1 MMSKTVWDS
10 DEVAR
15 KSSKAVLA
23 LGLRQLFVQGFNIA
37 GGILLARLLSPTEF
51 GVYAICLFL
60 LAFLTTF
67 GDAGLG
73 ASLIRQ
79 SESPTTQDYRAVF
92 TVQQVLVTII
102 CLACWLIA
110 PSVIGVYKLPMEG
123 IWIFRMIVLAFFVTS
138 FQTIPTIHLERYLA
152 FDRLARIE
160 VSQALVFNTTAVLLA
175 FFGLRELSFGIAIF
189 LRALTGALLAN
200 LAHRWDIGWKWD
212 LYRIKQH
219 LSFGIPYQASS
230 ILNLLKDLINPL
242 LIGIFSG
249 PVSVGY
255 INWATTVAN
264 YPLIFV
270 MLFNRLFMPILAR
283 LNSDMAAFNR
293 MLTFIVK
300 ILCSFVYS
308 TSIIL
313 YIFRLEIVTGV
324 FGNKWLPAVV
334 LFAPFVLI
342 TFILAPTIVAI
353 GALNALGKTKFVF
366 FVTLTWVVLT
376 WMIGVAI
383 IPKFGWASWGWVNLS
398 VNFSNL
404 LVLHQVSKTTGFS
417 WFKAL
422 ITPIVITVIC
432 VVTAMILVFSHSPF
446 LLSIFILGLEIFC
459 LMMVFFGPELQKIL
473 KNVKSKEVAYVT

>member
-1 MMSKTVWDS
+1 MKSKTGWDTG
-10 DEVAR
+10 EVAR
-15 KSSKAVLA
+15 KASRAALA

-37 GGILLARLLSPTEF
+37 GGILLARLLSPAEF
-51 GVYAICLFL
+51 GLYAICLFI

-79 SESPTTQDYRAVF
+79 SESPTTPDYQAVF
-92 TVQQVLVTII
+92 TVQQLLVIMS
-102 CLACWLIA
+102 CLAFWSIA
-110 PSVIGVYKLPMEG
+110 PGVVGVYKLPEDD
-123 IWIFRMIVLAFFVTS
+123 IWIFRTIAVAFFVTS
-138 FQTIPTIHLERYLA
+138 FQTIPTIHMERNLA

-160 VSQALVFNTTAVLLA
+160 VGQALIFNVSAVMLA
-175 FFGLRELSFGIAIF
+175 FYGLRELSFGIAIL
-189 LRALTGALLAN
+189 LRSLTGALLAN
-200 LAHRWDIGWKWD
+200 LTYRWEIGWKWD
-212 LYRIKQH
+212 LQRIKQH
-219 LSFGIPYQASS
+219 LSYGIPYQASS
-230 ILNLLKDLINPL
+230 ILNLLKDLVNPL
-242 LIGIFSG
+242 LVGILSG

-270 MLFNRLFMPILAR
+270 ILFNRLFMPMLAK
-283 LNSDMAAFNR
+283 LNEDIGAFNK
-293 MLTFIVK
+293 MLTLIIK

-313 YIFRLEIVTGV
+313 YIFRLEIVTSV

-334 LFAPFVLI
+334 LFAPFIII
-342 TFILAPTIVAI
+342 TFLLAPTIVGI

-376 WMIGVAI
+376 WLIGVVI
-383 IPKFGWASWGWVNLS
+383 IPRFGWASWGWVNLS
-398 VNFSNL
+398 VNLSNV

-422 ITPIVITVIC
+422 AIPAVITVIC
-432 VVTAMILVFSHSPF
+432 VVTALILVFIHVPF
-446 LLSIFILGLEIFC
+446 LLSIFILGLETLG
-459 LMMVFFGPELQKIL
+459 LMLFFLGQELQKIL
-473 KNVKSKEVAYVT
+473 KNVTSKEVSYVA